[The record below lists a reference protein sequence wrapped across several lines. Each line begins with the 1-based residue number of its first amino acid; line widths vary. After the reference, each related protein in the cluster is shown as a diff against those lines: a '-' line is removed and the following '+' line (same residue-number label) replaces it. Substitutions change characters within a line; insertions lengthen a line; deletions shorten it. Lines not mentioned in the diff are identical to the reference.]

1 MSRIVPLFLALA
13 TSAAFAPGLVSA
25 ETLTITN
32 ADIRESEG
40 RLMIQ
45 VANSEKGFEFSED
58 SAAPLHRCTA
68 APPPVAIS
76 QLAEAGEMTFEVT
89 LPPGIYGAR
98 VLHDLNGNGEMD
110 SNFVGM
116 PKEPWAFSNNAT
128 GRLGPAKWQDAK
140 FEISGDTA
148 VEIRLNH

>member
-13 TSAAFAPGLVSA
+13 TSAAFAPALVSA
-25 ETLTITN
+25 ETLTITI

-58 SAAPLHRCTA
+58 SA

>member
-13 TSAAFAPGLVSA
+13 TSAAFAPALVSA
-25 ETLTITN
+25 ETLTITI

-58 SAAPLHRCTA
+58 SA

-140 FEISGDTA
+140 FEVSGDTA

>member
-13 TSAAFAPGLVSA
+13 TSAAFAPALVSA
-25 ETLTITN
+25 ETLTITI

-58 SAAPLHRCTA
+58 SA

-110 SNFVGM
+110 SNFVGI

-128 GRLGPAKWQDAK
+128 GRLGPAKWQDAN
-140 FEISGDTA
+140 FEFSGDTA

>member
-1 MSRIVPLFLALA
+1 MSRIVSLFLALA
-13 TSAAFAPGLVSA
+13 TSAAFAPALVSA
-25 ETLTITN
+25 ETLTITI

-58 SAAPLHRCTA
+58 SA

-140 FEISGDTA
+140 FEISGNTA

>member
-13 TSAAFAPGLVSA
+13 TSAAFAPALVSA
-25 ETLTITN
+25 ETLPITI

-58 SAAPLHRCTA
+58 SAAP
-68 APPPVAIS
+68 PPVAIS

-89 LPPGIYGAR
+89 LPPGLWPL
-98 VLHDLNGNGEMD
+98 V
-110 SNFVGM
+110 
-116 PKEPWAFSNNAT
+116 
-128 GRLGPAKWQDAK
+128 
-140 FEISGDTA
+140 
-148 VEIRLNH
+148 

>member
-13 TSAAFAPGLVSA
+13 TSAAFAPALVSA
-25 ETLTITN
+25 ETLTITI

-58 SAAPLHRCTA
+58 SA

-140 FEISGDTA
+140 FEISEDTA
-148 VEIRLNH
+148 VEIALNH

>member
-13 TSAAFAPGLVSA
+13 TSAAFAPALVSA
-25 ETLTITN
+25 ETLTITI

-45 VANSEKGFEFSED
+45 VANSGKGFEFSED
-58 SAAPLHRCTA
+58 SA

-110 SNFVGM
+110 SNFVGI

-148 VEIRLNH
+148 EEIRLNH

>member
-1 MSRIVPLFLALA
+1 MSRIVPLFLAIA
-13 TSAAFAPGLVSA
+13 TSAAFAPALVSA
-25 ETLTITN
+25 ETLTITI

-58 SAAPLHRCTA
+58 SV

>member
-13 TSAAFAPGLVSA
+13 TSAAFAPALVSA
-25 ETLTITN
+25 ETLTITI
-32 ADIRESEG
+32 AGIRESEG

-58 SAAPLHRCTA
+58 SA

-98 VLHDLNGNGEMD
+98 VLHDLNGNISFFWTFICLACRALM
-110 SNFVGM
+110 SLQPFRQRV
-116 PKEPWAFSNNAT
+116 
-128 GRLGPAKWQDAK
+128 RLC
-140 FEISGDTA
+140 
-148 VEIRLNH
+148 L

>member
-1 MSRIVPLFLALA
+1 MSRIVPLFLALV
-13 TSAAFAPGLVSA
+13 TSAAFAPALVSA
-25 ETLTITN
+25 ETLTITI

-40 RLMIQ
+40 RLMIK

-58 SAAPLHRCTA
+58 SA

-140 FEISGDTA
+140 FEIYGNTA

>member
-1 MSRIVPLFLALA
+1 
-13 TSAAFAPGLVSA
+13 
-25 ETLTITN
+25 LTITI

-58 SAAPLHRCTA
+58 SAAP
-68 APPPVAIS
+68 PPVAIS
-76 QLAEAGEMTFEVT
+76 QLAEAGEMAFEVT
-89 LPPGIYGAR
+89 VPPGIYGAR

-140 FEISGDTA
+140 FEISGNTA

>member
-13 TSAAFAPGLVSA
+13 TSAAFAPALVSA
-25 ETLTITN
+25 ETLTITI

-45 VANSEKGFEFSED
+45 VVNSEKGFEFSED
-58 SAAPLHRCTA
+58 SAAPQ
-68 APPPVAIS
+68 PVAIS

>member
-13 TSAAFAPGLVSA
+13 TSAAFAPALVSA
-25 ETLTITN
+25 ETLTITI

-58 SAAPLHRCTA
+58 SA

-140 FEISGDTA
+140 FEISEDTA

>member
-13 TSAAFAPGLVSA
+13 TSAAFAPALVSA
-25 ETLTITN
+25 ETLTITI

-45 VANSEKGFEFSED
+45 VANSEKGFAFSED
-58 SAAPLHRCTA
+58 SA

-140 FEISGDTA
+140 FEISGNTA

>member
-13 TSAAFAPGLVSA
+13 TSAAFAPALVSA
-25 ETLTITN
+25 ETLSITI

-45 VANSEKGFEFSED
+45 VANSGKGFEFSED
-58 SAAPLHRCTA
+58 SA

>member
-1 MSRIVPLFLALA
+1 MSRIVPLFLALV
-13 TSAAFAPGLVSA
+13 TSAAFAPALVSA
-25 ETLTITN
+25 ETLTITI

-58 SAAPLHRCTA
+58 SA

-140 FEISGDTA
+140 FEVSGDTA

>member
-1 MSRIVPLFLALA
+1 MSRIVSLFLALA
-13 TSAAFAPGLVSA
+13 TSAAFAPALVSA
-25 ETLTITN
+25 ETLTITI

-58 SAAPLHRCTA
+58 SA

>member
-1 MSRIVPLFLALA
+1 V
-13 TSAAFAPGLVSA
+13 TSAAFAPALVSA
-25 ETLTITN
+25 ETLTITI

-58 SAAPLHRCTA
+58 SA

>member
-13 TSAAFAPGLVSA
+13 TSATFAPALVSA
-25 ETLTITN
+25 ETLTITI

-58 SAAPLHRCTA
+58 SA

-116 PKEPWAFSNNAT
+116 PKEPWAFSNNAI

>member
-1 MSRIVPLFLALA
+1 MSRILPLFLALA
-13 TSAAFAPGLVSA
+13 TSAAFAPALVSA
-25 ETLTITN
+25 ETLTITI

-45 VANSEKGFEFSED
+45 VANSDKGFEFSED
-58 SAAPLHRCTA
+58 SA

-140 FEISGDTA
+140 FEISGNTA

>member
-1 MSRIVPLFLALA
+1 MSRIVPLFLALV
-13 TSAAFAPGLVSA
+13 TSAAFAPALVSA
-25 ETLTITN
+25 ETLTITI

-58 SAAPLHRCTA
+58 SAAP
-68 APPPVAIS
+68 PPVAIS
-76 QLAEAGEMTFEVT
+76 QLAEAGEMTFEGT

>member
-1 MSRIVPLFLALA
+1 MSRIVPLFLALV
-13 TSAAFAPGLVSA
+13 TSAAFAPALVSA
-25 ETLTITN
+25 ETLTITI

-58 SAAPLHRCTA
+58 SA

-98 VLHDLNGNGEMD
+98 VLHDLNGNGKVD

-140 FEISGDTA
+140 FEISGNTA

>member
-1 MSRIVPLFLALA
+1 MSRIVPLFLALV
-13 TSAAFAPGLVSA
+13 TSAAFAPALVSE
-25 ETLTITN
+25 ETLTITI

-58 SAAPLHRCTA
+58 SA

-140 FEISGDTA
+140 FEISGNTA

>member
-13 TSAAFAPGLVSA
+13 TSAAFAPALVSA
-25 ETLTITN
+25 ETLTITI

-45 VANSEKGFEFSED
+45 VANSEKEFEFSED
-58 SAAPLHRCTA
+58 SV

>member
-13 TSAAFAPGLVSA
+13 TSAAFAPALVSA
-25 ETLTITN
+25 ETLSITI

-58 SAAPLHRCTA
+58 SA

-148 VEIRLNH
+148 LEIRLNH

>member
-1 MSRIVPLFLALA
+1 MSRIVPLFLALV
-13 TSAAFAPGLVSA
+13 TSAAFAPALVSA
-25 ETLTITN
+25 ETLTITI

-58 SAAPLHRCTA
+58 SAAP
-68 APPPVAIS
+68 PPVAIS

-89 LPPGIYGAR
+89 LPPGVYGAR
-98 VLHDLNGNGEMD
+98 VLHDLNGTGKVD

-140 FEISGDTA
+140 FEISGNTA

>member
-13 TSAAFAPGLVSA
+13 TSAAFSPALVSA
-25 ETLTITN
+25 ETLTITI

-58 SAAPLHRCTA
+58 SA

>member
-13 TSAAFAPGLVSA
+13 TSAAFAPALVSA
-25 ETLTITN
+25 ETLTIKI

-58 SAAPLHRCTA
+58 SA

-140 FEISGDTA
+140 FEISEDTA

>member
-13 TSAAFAPGLVSA
+13 TSAAFAPALVSA
-25 ETLTITN
+25 ETLTITI

-58 SAAPLHRCTA
+58 SA

-110 SNFVGM
+110 SNFVGI

-128 GRLGPAKWQDAK
+128 GRLGPAKWQDGK

>member
-1 MSRIVPLFLALA
+1 MSRIVPLFLAIA
-13 TSAAFAPGLVSA
+13 TSAAFAPALVSA
-25 ETLTITN
+25 ETLTITI

-58 SAAPLHRCTA
+58 SA

>member
-13 TSAAFAPGLVSA
+13 TSAAFAPALVSA
-25 ETLTITN
+25 ETLTITIS
-32 ADIRESEG
+32 DIRESEG

-58 SAAPLHRCTA
+58 SA

-110 SNFVGM
+110 SNFVGI

>member
-13 TSAAFAPGLVSA
+13 TSAAFAPALVSA
-25 ETLTITN
+25 ETLTITI

-58 SAAPLHRCTA
+58 SA

-116 PKEPWAFSNNAT
+116 PKEPCAFSNNAT

>member
-1 MSRIVPLFLALA
+1 MSRIVPLFLALV
-13 TSAAFAPGLVSA
+13 TSAAFAPALVSA
-25 ETLTITN
+25 ETLTITI

-40 RLMIQ
+40 LLMIQ

-58 SAAPLHRCTA
+58 SA

-89 LPPGIYGAR
+89 LPPGVYGAR
-98 VLHDLNGNGEMD
+98 VLHDLNGTGKVD

-140 FEISGDTA
+140 FEISGNTA

>member
-13 TSAAFAPGLVSA
+13 TSAAFAPALVSA
-25 ETLTITN
+25 ETLTITI

-45 VANSEKGFEFSED
+45 VANSGKGFEFSED
-58 SAAPLHRCTA
+58 SA

>member
-13 TSAAFAPGLVSA
+13 TSAAFAPALVSA
-25 ETLTITN
+25 ETLTITI

-58 SAAPLHRCTA
+58 SA

-128 GRLGPAKWQDAK
+128 GRLGPEKWQDAK

>member
-13 TSAAFAPGLVSA
+13 TSAAFAPALVSA
-25 ETLTITN
+25 ETLTITI

-58 SAAPLHRCTA
+58 SA

-98 VLHDLNGNGEMD
+98 VLHDLNGNGEMG